1 MIIFLI
7 LGLILGALSVIFALQ
22 NVIPITVT
30 FFAWQLQGS
39 LSLIL
44 LLAVLAGV
52 MICGLLSVPEVIRNH
67 IRFTTLKNQ
76 KKDLE
81 KALETLRA
89 EKEKVEHELATAN
102 TTILPPLL

>member
-7 LGLILGALSVIFALQ
+7 FGLILGALSVIFALQ
-22 NVIPITVT
+22 NIIPITVT
-30 FFAWQLQGS
+30 FFAWQVEGS

-44 LLAVLAGV
+44 LLALLTGV
-52 MICGLLSVPEVIRNH
+52 IICGLLSIPEVIRNH

-81 KALETLRA
+81 LALENLKAQKT
-89 EKEKVEHELATAN
+89 ETESD
-102 TTILPPLL
+102 ILPPLI